1 MASPEPS
8 PGPPH
13 TEAEWRALAAI
24 AQGKRAW
31 SRTADLVAAG
41 VEPATLEGL
50 VRRGLAVWW
59 RPRRRADAEGWALCV
74 ALTPWGTAVARR
86 EVAERWEVVRPPE
99 EAAETGERPG
109 GGLMEVPYYGL
120 PEPPKE
126 LRIRPRKLRLSRW
139 RNERAIPAPQD
150 VVSESMGPEE
160 EAILR
165 EEAEQYLMATRYEVT
180 TRVDAATGEEVAES
194 VEVTAPVE
202 ILGVKVRRDYR
213 IRTPKRG
220 GGR

>member
-24 AQGKRAW
+24 AQGRQAW
-31 SRTADLVAAG
+31 SMTADLVAAG
-41 VEPATLEGL
+41 IEPATLDAL
-50 VRRGLAVWW
+50 VRRGLAAWW
-59 RPRRRADAEGWALCV
+59 RPRKRADAEGWARCV
-74 ALTPWGTAVARR
+74 TLTPWGTAVARR

-99 EAAETGERPG
+99 EAAETGKRPG

-126 LRIRPRKLRLSRW
+126 LKIRPRKLRLSRW

-165 EEAEQYLMATRYEVT
+165 EEVEYLMATRYEVT
-180 TRVDAATGEEVAES
+180 ARVDAATGEEVAES

-213 IRTPKRG
+213 IKMPKRE

>member
-1 MASPEPS
+1 MPSPEPS

-13 TEAEWRALAAI
+13 DEAEWQALAAI

-41 VEPATLEGL
+41 VDPATLDAL
-50 VRRGLAVWW
+50 VRRGLAAWW
-59 RPRRRADAEGWALCV
+59 RPRRRADAEGWARCV

-86 EVAERWEVVRPPE
+86 EVAERWAKVEAE
-99 EAAETGERPG
+99 EDGGEK
-109 GGLMEVPYYGL
+109 GGLYEVPYYG
-120 PEPPKE
+120 PPPPPPDLK
-126 LRIRPRKLRLSRW
+126 IRPRRFKLPRR
-139 RNERAIPAPQD
+139 RNEFALPAPAD

-165 EEAEQYLMATRYEVT
+165 EEAEQYLMATRYEIT